1 MSHYANISFNSATG
15 KWEAKFKGAV
25 LSSSR
30 NKDYIVFHISSG
42 GSSKARKMG
51 VIGVEEGGVVLEH
64 FTIGSGTQQAVQTE
78 SHVSAPIHVTTLPRI
93 SINKRFGYLENFSN
107 MLIAGEISSLIVTG
121 EGGLGKTFTVKKC
134 LNETGLSDI
143 RDYAEI
149 NDTRE
154 YGESVMGDYIIIKG
168 NTSAKGLYRALY
180 ENRDKI
186 VVFDDCDKALTDVIA
201 QQVLKAALDSYD
213 RRIIS
218 WNTEMNSRDE
228 KLPKFFE
235 FTGRIIFISNMAQ
248 HKLDQAIK
256 SRSLR
261 VDLTMNTQ
269 EKLERMEFIL
279 EDIEPSLNIDFKRD
293 ALEFLKKHADEATDL
308 NIRTLLTVTRIR
320 ASRFTKNWEEEALYT
335 LTA

>member
-1 MSHYANISFNSATG
+1 MAHFANIAFNSSNG

-25 LSSSR
+25 LSSSK
-30 NKDYIVFHISSG
+30 NKDYVVFHMSSG
-42 GSSKARKMG
+42 GSAKARKMG
-51 VIGVEEGGVVLEH
+51 VVGVEENGTVLTHLALGGEQQVVPHTHVEH
-64 FTIGSGTQQAVQTE
+64 VPQQIVHA
-78 SHVSAPIHVTTLPRI
+78 PRI
-93 SINKRFGYLENFSN
+93 SINKRFQYLENFSN

-121 EGGLGKTFTVKKC
+121 EGGLGKTYTVKKC
-134 LNETGLSDI
+134 LVETGLSDI

-149 NDTRE
+149 NADRE

-180 ENRDKI
+180 ENRDKLVI
-186 VVFDDCDKALTDVIA
+186 FDDCDKALTDVVA

-218 WNTEMNSRDE
+218 WNTEMNGRDDA
-228 KLPKFFE
+228 LPKFFE

-261 VDLTMNTQ
+261 VDLSMNVQ

-279 EDIEPSLNIDFKRD
+279 ADIEPTLNIDYKRD
-293 ALEFLKKHADEATDL
+293 ALEFLKTHADQATDL
-308 NIRTLLTVTRIR
+308 NIRTLLMVTKIR
-320 ASRFTKNWEEEALYT
+320 ASRFSKNWEEEALYT

>member
-1 MSHYANISFNSATG
+1 MSHYANISFNSTAG

-30 NKDYIVFHISSG
+30 NKEYVVFHISSG

-51 VIGVEEGGVVLEH
+51 VVGVEENGVVLNH
-64 FTIGSGTQQAVQTE
+64 FAIGNTQEKVKTE
-78 SHVSAPIHVTTLPRI
+78 SHESEPIHVTTIPRI

-121 EGGLGKTFTVKKC
+121 EGGLGKTYTVKKC
-134 LNETGLSDI
+134 LNDTGLADI

-186 VVFDDCDKALTDVIA
+186 VIFDDCDKALTDVIA

-235 FTGRIIFISNMAQ
+235 FTGRIIFISNMGQ

-269 EKLERMEFIL
+269 EKLERMEYIL
-279 EDIEPSLNIDFKRD
+279 ENIEPSLNIDFKRD
-293 ALEFLKKHADEATDL
+293 ALEFLKKHAHEATDL
-308 NIRTLLTVTRIR
+308 NIRTLLTVARIR